1 MSCEGPPLLNLSGLG
16 TAKVCIG
23 SFGRANGIS
32 STPAQGR
39 RVIFPSPVIIPPP
52 PPPLARVIRNS
63 RSSKYWVLEGEVVQL
78 STDGD

>member
-32 STPAQGR
+32 PTPAQGR
-39 RVIFPSPVIIPPP
+39 IVISVIIPPP
-52 PPPLARVIRNS
+52 PPPLAEIP
-63 RSSKYWVLEGEVVQL
+63 VLV
-78 STDGD
+78 STFGRFITGCWREK